1 MTQDDDGGGG
11 DGYGAGARG
20 RSSTPAV
27 PASSPLVRS
36 GKWNEGR
43 SSEEDRDKK
52 GQAWDIDMAARG
64 ILCSIRGVISLLH
77 PGLVLGKPGSL
88 LKKLTVV
95 YSKSSEAADV

>member
-27 PASSPLVRS
+27 PASSPPVRS

-52 GQAWDIDMAARG
+52 GQVWDIDMAARG
-64 ILCSIRGVISLLH
+64 ILCSILRRHIS
-77 PGLVLGKPGSL
+77 
-88 LKKLTVV
+88 
-95 YSKSSEAADV
+95 SSSWFGPRKAWFAAQEADCSV